1 MKKLLDLGI
10 LLLCWGVIKKM
21 MILWKR
27 VLVPFLNQTPPRKL
41 FSYCCGGVPGPS
53 ILLRKTFKLKKT
65 DSSLVRRENYI
76 MNITPYQFSV
86 RDFIVFP
93 GEKKGEK
100 KALPESRQTFE
111 VAAARTFGLVNLVL
125 PCQTSFFFWSASIR
139 LFINQWSKL
148 SPLYQAHGLKA
159 WVWNWS
165 NMQRMLSED
174 HTRYST
180 VMLFFA
186 KRFEH

>member
-41 FSYCCGGVPGPS
+41 VSYCCGGVPGPS
-53 ILLRKTFKLKKT
+53 ILLRKTFKLKET

-76 MNITPYQFSV
+76 INITPYQFSV

-93 GEKKGEK
+93 GFSPCEQGEK
-100 KALPESRQTFE
+100 EALPESRQTFE
-111 VAAARTFGLVNLVL
+111 VAATRTFGLVNLVL
-125 PCQTSFFFWSASIR
+125 SCQTSFFLECEHPSVYKPMVKTEPTVPSTR
-139 LFINQWSKL
+139 L
-148 SPLYQAHGLKA
+148 
-159 WVWNWS
+159 
-165 NMQRMLSED
+165 
-174 HTRYST
+174 
-180 VMLFFA
+180 
-186 KRFEH
+186 